1 MPARL
6 LCPRGS
12 PGKNTGVGCHF
23 LLQGIFLAQGWNLH
37 LLNAGGFFT
46 TEPPGNPGYVFTRG
60 IFTCLS
66 VVCWKDY
73 PFFDEVPW
81 YLCQRSADYKYLDL
95 IWRHSVLFCWSL
107 CLPLWQYYI
116 SLITVVLW
124 EALKWDH
131 VSSQLCSSF
140 PNFFKFHWF
149 FPDQRR
155 FIFTLFWAFPLYT
168 YLCVCVHMG
177 SNKKIKM
184 REDLL
189 SKWSMGI
196 ITLSNIISSH
206 PICFL
211 LSFLFM

>member
-1 MPARL
+1 MLLFSHSVMSNSFVTPCLPGSSVHGVPQARIL
-6 LCPRGS
+6 EWVAISSSRGS
-12 PGKNTGVGCHF
+12 FWPRDGTCISWMQADSLPPSH
-23 LLQGIFLAQGWNLH
+23 QGILD
-37 LLNAGGFFT
+37 
-46 TEPPGNPGYVFTRG
+46 VFTRG

-168 YLCVCVHMG
+168 YLCVCTYG
-177 SNKKIKM
+177 
-184 REDLL
+184 
-189 SKWSMGI
+189 
-196 ITLSNIISSH
+196 
-206 PICFL
+206 
-211 LSFLFM
+211 